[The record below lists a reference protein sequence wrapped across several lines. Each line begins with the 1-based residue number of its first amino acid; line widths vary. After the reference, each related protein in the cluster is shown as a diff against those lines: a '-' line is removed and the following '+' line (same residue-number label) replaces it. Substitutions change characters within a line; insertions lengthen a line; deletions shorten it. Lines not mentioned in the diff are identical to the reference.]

1 MTDTVKTPTLLDRVI
16 AVGIP
21 KAAATTF
28 LEKLGADR
36 AGELDATPA
45 DQFYSRAHSMRAAV
59 VKETIGDQIKGQPV
73 SNGSSVNDQEISN
86 D

>member
-1 MTDTVKTPTLLDRVI
+1 MTDTVQTPTLLDRVI

-28 LEKLGADR
+28 LEKLG
-36 AGELDATPA
+36 GERVAELEATPA
-45 DQFYSRAHSMRAAV
+45 EQFYSRAHSLRSLV

-73 SNGSSVNDQEISN
+73 SNDGNGNDQEIPN
-86 D
+86 E